1 MKKHT
6 EKKWTKK
13 LKKGK
18 FVAKNEERE
27 FVGKNNNYGITL
39 IALVITVIVLL
50 ILAGISI
57 SMLSG
62 DNSILSNATKAR
74 TKTGN
79 AQDEETISLAYLA
92 AVTGKYAE
100 SSDMSTTIRTE
111 LEKTYGSGKVTVEKD
126 NTTNSYTIT
135 ITGKGTYKIDENGKV
150 EKQGPPVSYANERIV
165 TSSDGTGENVEAGK
179 KTPNTDKLY
188 IYFEASVEGG
198 TTSISPS
205 VPFEIFANGT
215 YNFTITSTV
224 NGENFTTTKT
234 ITANQY
240 AVRAGI
246 DVGDYVNYTPK
257 VASTTYSKDYL
268 GETYT
273 GSTINSSDL
282 TQETLK
288 WRVLKKYDDGRL
300 DLIADPTNAT
310 VYFYGATGY
319 NNGVYIMHD
328 ICEKL
333 YSNTDHSI
341 TARSVSLEDFE
352 NNMTEAGETARNSY
366 NNSGKSPQ
374 YGTTNYEKWGSAYT
388 NKYYPNIYASE
399 NGSGI
404 DTENGAVKTDGIID
418 TAKGS
423 LDLTTGSNAYKQATT
438 GLTAK
443 QTYYHIS
450 LNSTNYG
457 DASKVLSQSNTYWV
471 ASRYVHCSSGF
482 AHFGLRAADSGI
494 SGYGLF
500 YSNNSTNN
508 GIGRLRPVVS
518 LGADVQITPSTSAK
532 TAGGTAHT
540 INW

>member
-1 MKKHT
+1 MKKQTQKRWT
-6 EKKWTKK
+6 EKS
-13 LKKGK
+13 
-18 FVAKNEERE
+18 EERKE
-27 FVGKNNNYGITL
+27 RKNSNNYGITL

-62 DNSILSNATKAR
+62 DNSILSRATQAK

-100 SSDMSTTIRTE
+100 SSDMSTTLQTE
-111 LEKTYGSGKVTVEKD
+111 LEKTYGSEKVTVTKNET
-126 NTTNSYTIT
+126 NNSYEVA
-135 ITGKGTYKIDENGKV
+135 ITGKGTYTIDANGKV
-150 EKQGPPVSYANERIV
+150 EKQGPAVTYANERIV
-165 TSSDGTGENVEAGK
+165 TSSDGTGTTVAAGT

-205 VPFEIFANGT
+205 MPFEITENGT

-224 NGENFTTTKT
+224 NGETFTTTHSVIAK
-234 ITANQY
+234 QY
-240 AVRAGI
+240 AARAGI
-246 DVGDYVNYTPK
+246 DVGDYVNYAPK
-257 VASTTYSKDYL
+257 TASTTYSKTNL

-273 GSTINSSDL
+273 GSTSNSSDL

-310 VYFYGATGY
+310 VYFSGATGY

-352 NNMTEAGETARNSY
+352 NNMTDAGITARNSY
-366 NNSGKSPQ
+366 DKSGNSPQ
-374 YGTTNYEKWGSAYT
+374 YGHTNYEKWGSAYS
-388 NKYYPNIYASE
+388 NKYYPNTYASE

-404 DTENGAVKTDGIID
+404 DTENGAVKTDGIKDI
-418 TAKGS
+418 AKGS
-423 LDLTTGSNAYKQATT
+423 LDLTKGNAAYKQATT

-443 QTYYHIS
+443 QTDYYIA

-471 ASRYVHCSSGF
+471 ASRSVYCNSSV
-482 AHFGLRAADSGI
+482 ASFGLRYASSIFNGNDMFGSHSYA
-494 SGYGLF
+494 
-500 YSNNSTNN
+500 YSSYSR
-508 GIGRLRPVVS
+508 IRPVVQ
-518 LGADVQITPSTSAK
+518 LGSDVKITPSTSAK
-532 TAGGTAHT
+532 SVTGEAHT